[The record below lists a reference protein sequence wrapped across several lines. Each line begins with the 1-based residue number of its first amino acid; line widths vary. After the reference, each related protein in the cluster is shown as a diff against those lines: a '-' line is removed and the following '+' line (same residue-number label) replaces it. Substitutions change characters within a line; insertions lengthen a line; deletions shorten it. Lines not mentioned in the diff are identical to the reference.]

1 MSEIQTSEAVP
12 VAAPVAAPVAQSQPQ
27 LAIRD
32 ADLDVLY
39 ANFFRVTG
47 NPDEV
52 LLDLGMFSQVVSQ
65 SGPEPI
71 NLTHRVVVNFVT
83 AKKLAEVLRAVVARH
98 EQAFGIV
105 EIDPNRRGRK

>member
-1 MSEIQTSEAVP
+1 MSEVQTSEP
-12 VAAPVAAPVAQSQPQ
+12 VSVDAPVAPPVQQPQPQ

-32 ADLDVLY
+32 ADLDVRY

-52 LLDLGMFSQVVSQ
+52 LLDLGMFSQVLTP

-71 NLTHRVVVNFVT
+71 NLTHRVVINFVT

-98 EQAFGIV
+98 EQAFGVV
-105 EIDPNRRGRK
+105 EIDPNRRARR